1 MSRVQARHVS
11 TRYLLGVPAQTL
23 LDELLGLFRHS
34 LEQLGGEVERGG
46 GDVAQGL
53 LVRLA

>member
-1 MSRVQARHVS
+1 MS

-34 LEQLGGEVERGG
+34 LEQLSGEVERGG